1 MENRVIIPLLC
12 AAALAYACGP
22 WTHAN
27 NAHNNTQ
34 STDAATLVAS
44 ATHTTAVPHH
54 KKSRD
59 VATTLAVTPTN
70 TPDGHHV
77 GFTLAVTN
85 NTPKTV
91 ELRFP
96 SGQTHDFVV
105 LDSLGRVVWRWS
117 TGRMFTQAM
126 QSKTVKSSDTLTIE
140 DGWDARNAH
149 GQYVAVAML
158 NTDTHPVERR
168 VSFTLP

>member
-22 WTHAN
+22 WTHN
-27 NAHNNTQ
+27 SSDTP
-34 STDAATLVAS
+34 TAS
-44 ATHTTAVPHH
+44 ATKANARSNTRTPGALGRS
-54 KKSRD
+54 KKVRE
-59 VATTLAVTPTN
+59 VATTLDVVPSPTS
-70 TPDGHHV
+70 DGKRV
-77 GFTLAVTN
+77 AFALRITN
-85 NTPKTV
+85 NTTKTV

-105 LDSLGRVVWRWS
+105 LDSLGRTVWQWS

-126 QSKTVKSSDTLTIE
+126 QSKTVRSSDTLTIE

-149 GQYVAVAML
+149 GQYVAVATL
-158 NTDTHPVERR
+158 NTDARTIERR
-168 VSFTLP
+168 VAFRLP